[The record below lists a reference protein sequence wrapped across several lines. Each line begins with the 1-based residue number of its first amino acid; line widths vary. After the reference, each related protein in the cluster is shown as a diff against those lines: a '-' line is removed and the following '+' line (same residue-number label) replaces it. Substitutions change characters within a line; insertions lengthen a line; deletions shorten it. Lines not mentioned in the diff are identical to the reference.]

1 MSNRVLVVGPSW
13 LGDMVMT
20 QSLFKILHKQGK
32 VIDVLAPKWCNPIL
46 KLMPEVNCVINM
58 PFEHGE
64 LSLTKRYQFAK
75 TLKKYQYNESIVIPN
90 SFKSA
95 IIPFW
100 AGIPKRTGWLGEFRH
115 VILNNKFKLNKRILP
130 LMVQRLVAL
139 AYINKDFNQEDV
151 VKLDI
156 PHPELK
162 ADSEKVQSLLTK
174 YNLNTNRKTLI
185 LAPGAAYGEA
195 KKWPVDYFAAVANEK
210 LNNNWQVVIFGSV
223 KDQETSQEINT
234 KTDNRC
240 LDLAGSCDLVDTAL
254 IISAANVV
262 VSNDSGLLHV
272 AAGFDVP
279 LIGIYGSTSPDFTP
293 PLISDNRKAILKLDN
308 LSCRPCFQ
316 PTCKFG
322 HYKCLYNI
330 SPRSV
335 INAIDR
341 LVPCAS

>member
-1 MSNRVLVVGPSW
+1 MSNKVLVVGPSW

-20 QSLFKILHKQGK
+20 QSLFKVLHKQGK

-46 KLMPEVNCVINM
+46 ELMPEVNHIINM

-64 LSLTKRYQFAK
+64 LGLTKRYQFAK
-75 TLKKYQYNESIVIPN
+75 TLKKYQYDESIVIPN

-95 IIPFW
+95 LIPFW

-115 VILNNKFKLNKRILP
+115 IILNNNIKLNKILAP

-139 AYINKDFNQEDV
+139 AYFNKDFNQEDITE
-151 VKLDI
+151 LDI
-156 PHPELK
+156 PYPQLK
-162 ADSEKVQSLLTK
+162 ADSNKVQELLNK
-174 YNLNTNRKTLI
+174 YKIDTNKKILI

-210 LNNNWQVVIFGSV
+210 ISSNWQVIIFGSE
-223 KDQETSQEINT
+223 KDKETTQEIN
-234 KTDNRC
+234 KRTDNNC
-240 LDLAGSCDLVDTAL
+240 LDLAGGCNLVDTAL
-254 IISAANVV
+254 IISAADII

-272 AAGFDVP
+272 AAGFNVP

-293 PLISDNRKAILKLDN
+293 PLISDDKKAILKLDN
-308 LSCRPCFQ
+308 LACRPCFQ

-335 INAIDR
+335 INAIDK